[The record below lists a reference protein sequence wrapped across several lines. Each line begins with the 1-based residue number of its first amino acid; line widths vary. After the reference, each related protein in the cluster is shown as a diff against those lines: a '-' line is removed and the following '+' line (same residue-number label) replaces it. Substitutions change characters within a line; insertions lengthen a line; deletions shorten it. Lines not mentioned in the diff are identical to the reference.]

1 MGVTKKQQVEKS
13 HASDVSVNS
22 DVTLEKISAKE
33 EPDDYVCQT
42 CGKHYKKRKGNF
54 SPSKSPIYAGTDGYM
69 NTCKNC
75 VDELF
80 IHYTNFF
87 NGNEERAIERICQ
100 LFDLYFNES
109 ALAASRKIS
118 EDRSR
123 ISVYIS
129 KIQIKPHTGKTYSDT
144 LIEQKSNSIN
154 SADDV
159 AEYSGLDA
167 TQLKKAV
174 GVWGFGFEP
183 EQYGILNDMFD
194 DWKSRVV
201 IDGKTRE
208 TLVRELCIIK
218 LQMNLALKDNNVE
231 LYTKLMKTYQETMRS
246 ANLQPKQEDENDKA
260 SEKPIGVMI
269 KMFEDERPI
278 DKCRPEWEDVD
289 GIVKYITIY
298 FLGHLCKMLKL
309 KNKYSALYEEEMAK
323 YRVEIPELEEADDE
337 DIFDFI
343 VNGGDA
349 DGTKE

>member
-13 HASDVSVNS
+13 LASDVSVNS

-269 KMFEDERPI
+269 KMLRMNV
-278 DKCRPEWEDVD
+278 R
-289 GIVKYITIY
+289 
-298 FLGHLCKMLKL
+298 
-309 KNKYSALYEEEMAK
+309 
-323 YRVEIPELEEADDE
+323 
-337 DIFDFI
+337 
-343 VNGGDA
+343 
-349 DGTKE
+349 